1 MEVKFRRQKDTLHQQ
16 VLVSCHG
23 DSDADVVDDDDV
35 DDGVMTGR
43 WEELS
48 VYTAH
53 WESGQRCPNLS
64 CVSMLFA
71 LAC

>member
-23 DSDADVVDDDDV
+23 DSDADVDNDDD
-35 DDGVMTGR
+35 VMTGR

-48 VYTAH
+48 VYTAR
-53 WESGQRCPNLS
+53 WESGRYSPNLS